1 VSPAPAAKEKPHLAR
16 PVASRRA
23 PVAPP
28 PLPPRRPSEDLL
40 VGDDD
45 EEELDPHALSPKR
58 ADALRAQEATP
69 GRSEGRDATMQ
80 RARAEAA
87 EARAARAEQQIAERQ
102 GLPPP
107 PPLRRGNKKK
117 KFHFINNNKKLLKL
131 PVLNAFRFAF
141 LSCAAAEKAS
151 SRTVREYSGSHA
163 TPGSSVREA
172 LAAEAKQI
180 QEYRELFEV

>member
-45 EEELDPHALSPKR
+45 EEELDPHALSPKC
-58 ADALRAQEATP
+58 ADALRAQGATP

-102 GLPPP
+102 GLAPPP
-107 PPLRRGNKKK
+107 PRRGGG
-117 KFHFINNNKKLLKL
+117 
-131 PVLNAFRFAF
+131 RR
-141 LSCAAAEKAS
+141 AS